1 MKIGSRYFAESACT
15 FGCSSSPSI
24 FDQLAEL
31 VLLLVLA
38 ESECLRSE
46 ALRMLD
52 DNVMVNEPATVQRWM
67 DTFIEVAK
75 ACDIKLAPFGGD
87 KAFAPCSRG
96 TILGM
101 TFDLPSWTFW
111 LEETKVQSMLAL
123 LFEVWQLETV
133 PETTVESLNGK
144 LSHYFAL
151 LGPDGVRERAFLLH
165 LAPIREGDPVTV
177 TEPARSQA
185 RFWIDRLTVLLD
197 PANANKIPDP
207 RLMVPCSSLCLYPD
221 ATGWGGGQAGRGY
234 GAVAEVNSELIL
246 TSGAWPVD
254 WSSPARDSMITLE
267 GIAALAGLVMICPLV
282 AGQSVV
288 IKTDNKSLAM
298 AYSKGHSR
306 SELASSVILALY
318 RLARARAISLAIE
331 WTPRCSSDFT
341 IAADCLSRGLVNQAI
356 SRLPAL
362 PSRWGTRSKTLEK
375 FISGPLPTRLLG
387 QAIATELP
395 CETLS
400 WSLESSED
408 LWSLM

>member
-1 MKIGSRYFAESACT
+1 MITPDGIAASWWRTGRGDQNRQCISGHCILQEAQQV
-15 FGCSSSPSI
+15 SSSFPSH
-24 FDQLAEL
+24 
-31 VLLLVLA
+31 
-38 ESECLRSE
+38 
-46 ALRMLD
+46 
-52 DNVMVNEPATVQRWM
+52 
-67 DTFIEVAK
+67 
-75 ACDIKLAPFGGD
+75 
-87 KAFAPCSRG
+87 
-96 TILGM
+96 LG
-101 TFDLPSWTFW
+101 
-111 LEETKVQSMLAL
+111 QSMLAL
-123 LFEVWQLETV
+123 LFEVWQMETV

-165 LAPIREGDPVTV
+165 LAPIREGAPVTV

-207 RLMVPCSSLCLYPD
+207 RLMVPCSSLCLFPD

-234 GAVAEVNSELIL
+234 GAVVEVNSELIL
-246 TSGAWPVD
+246 TYGPWPED

-267 GIAALAGLVMICPLV
+267 GIAALAGLVMVCPLV

-331 WTPRCSSDFT
+331 WTASPGGWWTRPSQGFRPCQQGGEHGARPLRSS
-341 IAADCLSRGLVNQAI
+341 S
-356 SRLPAL
+356 P
-362 PSRWGTRSKTLEK
+362 
-375 FISGPLPTRLLG
+375 
-387 QAIATELP
+387 
-395 CETLS
+395 TLS
-400 WSLESSED
+400 PPDSWARLSPRNSLVRH
-408 LWSLM
+408 

>member
-1 MKIGSRYFAESACT
+1 MITPDGIAASWWRTGRGDQNRQCISGHCILQEAQQV
-15 FGCSSSPSI
+15 SSSFPSHLGQSKAI
-24 FDQLAEL
+24 APAFEWVLRCSNDPITAAVLGRGEPGHRAAPGPACQVGHAEQSP
-31 VLLLVLA
+31 
-38 ESECLRSE
+38 E
-46 ALRMLD
+46 
-52 DNVMVNEPATVQRWM
+52 
-67 DTFIEVAK
+67 EVCGSA
-75 ACDIKLAPFGGD
+75 APYQASRAGHSGGA
-87 KAFAPCSRG
+87 AFE
-96 TILGM
+96 I
-101 TFDLPSWTFW
+101 
-111 LEETKVQSMLAL
+111 
-123 LFEVWQLETV
+123 
-133 PETTVESLNGK
+133 
-144 LSHYFAL
+144 
-151 LGPDGVRERAFLLH
+151 
-165 LAPIREGDPVTV
+165 
-177 TEPARSQA
+177 
-185 RFWIDRLTVLLD
+185 RLTVLLD

-207 RLMVPCSSLCLYPD
+207 RLMVPCSSLCLFPD

-234 GAVAEVNSELIL
+234 GAVVEVNSELIL
-246 TSGAWPVD
+246 TYGPWPED

-267 GIAALAGLVMICPLV
+267 GIAALAGLVMVCPLV

-341 IAADCLSRGLVNQAI
+341 IAADSLSRGLVDQAI

-362 PSRWGTRSKTLEK
+362 PARWGTRSKTLEK
-375 FISGPLPTRLLG
+375 FISDPLPTRLLG

-395 CETLS
+395 CETLT